1 MAPSRRDHYTFAPDH
16 RTPYLPTTSRT
27 MSSTRIAIIG
37 AGPAGL
43 TLACLLQKG
52 GLACTVY
59 ELDHDQH
66 ARDQGGIIDLHP
78 QGGQLAL
85 REAGLFKKFESLVIP
100 AAEAQKLVK
109 SDGSV
114 HWDEKDM
121 KAALEKGGV
130 TLRERPEVDRTNL
143 RAMLIDSV
151 KGGTIKWG
159 AKLVG
164 VQPDQEGKYN
174 LQFNDTVEKGFDLVV
189 GADGAWSKVRPLLT
203 DVRPHYSG
211 VTTVELRAYDVEEK
225 HKWLAEYVGSGSL
238 FMFDEGRQVTCQRQG
253 NNSIRVYAAVRQP
266 ESWINDS
273 KIDWEN
279 PEAARGAF
287 AERFFGDC
295 HTDIQRVITDAN
307 DAMKTWPLYMLPIGH
322 TWEPRQGV
330 TLVGDAAHLMT
341 PFAGVGVNVAMAD
354 ALGLA
359 RAILKQKQALNQ
371 DIPQGLKNAVKE
383 YEAEMF
389 VRGKENMEK
398 TWKGLENHFSKDGID
413 ERVEKLRAMA
423 KKMEETQDR
432 QKREMKRMADGIG
445 NLLG

>member
-1 MAPSRRDHYTFAPDH
+1 MPSP
-16 RTPYLPTTSRT
+16 
-27 MSSTRIAIIG
+27 RIAIIG

-52 GLACTVY
+52 GLPCTIY

-85 REAGLFKKFESLVIP
+85 REAGLFKEFQSLILP

-121 KAALEKGGV
+121 RAALEKGGV
-130 TLRERPEVDRTNL
+130 TLRERPEVDRTSL
-143 RAMLIDSV
+143 RAMLIESLDDGV
-151 KGGTIKWG
+151 IEWGT
-159 AKLVG
+159 KLIS
-164 VQPDQEGKYN
+164 VQPGEEGKYD
-174 LQFNDTVEKGFDLVV
+174 LQFKDTTEKGFDLVI

-203 DVRPHYSG
+203 DIRPHYSG
-211 VTTVELRAYDVEEK
+211 VTTVELRAYDIEEK
-225 HKWLAEYVGSGSL
+225 HKWLAEYTGSGSL

-266 ESWINDS
+266 ESWITDS
-273 KIDWEN
+273 RIEWEH
-279 PEAARGAF
+279 PEAARRAF

-295 HTDIQRVITDAN
+295 HPDIQRIITDAN
-307 DAMKTWPLYMLPIGH
+307 DAMKTWPLYMLPIRH
-322 TWEPRQGV
+322 KWEPRQGV

-354 ALGLA
+354 SLGLA
-359 RAILKQKQALNQ
+359 RAILKQKETFGQ
-371 DIPQGLKNAVKE
+371 DVVGGLKNAVE
-383 YEAEMF
+383 EHESEMF
-389 VRGKENMEK
+389 ARGKENMEK

-413 ERVEKLRAMA
+413 ERVQKLKAIAKQMEKARS
-423 KKMEETQDR
+423 R
-432 QKREMKRMADGIG
+432 
-445 NLLG
+445 